1 MATTPIL
8 PTSKSFRSTPPTP
21 VPSVNSFF
29 SLRRQNDLR
38 LSFQCELLAV
48 GNKKA
53 VARLKRFSVRFSL
66 PFENV
71 DRRKGNFVFFRIC
84 PVQVQLAAFEIFAA
98 RKATHPA
105 ARNGCKRSRVRMV
118 FKRLEV
124 DDVHRLFHMERAKF
138 SVRAPAVIIVH
149 AVGNVAALL
158 YFADDAPRADGVN
171 RSRLDEET
179 IPFLYGNKV
188 EKSST
193 VPSLTLARNSAL
205 SVSRLKPQ

>member
-1 MATTPIL
+1 
-8 PTSKSFRSTPPTP
+8 
-21 VPSVNSFF
+21 
-29 SLRRQNDLR
+29 
-38 LSFQCELLAV
+38 
-48 GNKKA
+48 
-53 VARLKRFSVRFSL
+53 
-66 PFENV
+66 
-71 DRRKGNFVFFRIC
+71 
-84 PVQVQLAAFEIFAA
+84 
-98 RKATHPA
+98 
-105 ARNGCKRSRVRMV
+105 MV

>member
-118 FKRLEV
+118 F
-124 DDVHRLFHMERAKF
+124 LFHMERAKF